1 MARNPGI
8 RGAVKSRRSRLP
20 VTADRSGRAQSRR
33 RTAARVYCTA
43 ELKIPRQSP
52 ALIVPASGIIFDQN
66 RMQVTV
72 IENGVAH
79 LRKIAITADY
89 GTEVEVSDG
98 VKQGDQAVLSP
109 PVDLEG
115 GSKVQ
120 IRITDAAH

>member
-1 MARNPGI
+1 M
-8 RGAVKSRRSRLP
+8 
-20 VTADRSGRAQSRR
+20 
-33 RTAARVYCTA
+33 
-43 ELKIPRQSP
+43 
-52 ALIVPASGIIFDQN
+52 PASGIIFDQN